1 MMLVFELRA
10 KLTALYQK
18 YAFWIN
24 LAARF
29 LLCYLAFKRIHS
41 VLDYNPTLGK
51 NAVLLALS
59 GICAVLPST
68 LMVIIAAVYV
78 SMQIYASSEGSLIL
92 TIIVFALFLV
102 FYCFFIR
109 FTPKYGAVVL
119 AIPVLQTYG
128 FPYIVPILL
137 GLFGS
142 PVSIVS
148 VCCGVFA
155 YHTLFYAK
163 ENIPLDIPKEDVDM
177 QAIYMNVVKQLIAN
191 PAMYVTM
198 LILAVVITVVYFIRR
213 IRMDFAFEISI
224 AVGTG
229 VMILGYIIGDLRY
242 DLGIK
247 IAGMVIAC
255 LICAGVSLVILFFCR
270 TLQYSAAEHVE
281 FEDDDYYYYV
291 KAVPKIKAGAPKRK
305 EKKVI
310 RRRRRTDD
318 DDEDEYEDAALG
330 LIAYGDN
337 EAGSPTLRKKK
348 AEAEREREEE
358 EEADEF
364 GDDLSIDD
372 LKPPTR
378 YGTRVGER
386 PGRKAGRRRSD
397 DPDRAGRNSRRKVA
411 ESNLTEDDPDD
422 DVIAA
427 DPAEG
432 WSRVSKGSN
441 AGSAGASQAGSA
453 PADSDFEDDEDE
465 EEVIRGYY
473 PGSEGRSDMAGSDE
487 PVDDD
492 DEEEVIRGYYPDHR
506 KPSAG
511 AAAAG
516 SDEDDDYL

>member
-1 MMLVFELRA
+1 MMLIFELRA
-10 KLTALYQK
+10 KITALYQK

-29 LLCYLAFKRIHS
+29 VLCYLAFNRMHS

-51 NAVLLALS
+51 SAILLALS
-59 GICAVLPST
+59 GICAVLPSS

-78 SMQIYASSEGSLIL
+78 SMQIYASSENSLIL

-119 AIPVLQTYG
+119 AVPILQTYG

-137 GLFGS
+137 GLFGT

-155 YHTLFYAK
+155 YNTLHYAK
-163 ENIPLDIPKEDVDM
+163 DNIPYEIPKEEVDM
-177 QAIYMNVVKQLIAN
+177 QAIYMDFVKDLIAN

-242 DLGIK
+242 DLGIS

-255 LICAGVSLVILFFCR
+255 LICAGVSLVILFFAR
-270 TLQYSAAEHVE
+270 TLQYSAAENVE

-291 KAVPKIKAGAPKRK
+291 KAVPKVKAGAPKRK

-310 RRRRRTDD
+310 RRRRTDD

-330 LIAYGDN
+330 LIEYGDN
-337 EAGSPTLRKKK
+337 DAGGSPTLRKKK

-372 LKPPTR
+372 LKPSKR

-386 PGRKAGRRRSD
+386 AGSIAGKRGDEDNVRKAGRGSY
-397 DPDRAGRNSRRKVA
+397 VA
-411 ESNLTEDDPDD
+411 SAPEEDDADD
-422 DVIAA
+422 DVIVA
-427 DPAEG
+427 DSNAG
-432 WSRVSKGSN
+432 WSRVSSGSRKT
-441 AGSAGASQAGSA
+441 AAQPVRKPST
-453 PADSDFEDDEDE
+453 ADLDDFE
-465 EEVIRGYY
+465 
-473 PGSEGRSDMAGSDE
+473 
-487 PVDDD
+487 DDD
-492 DEEEVIRGYYPDHR
+492 DEEEVIRGYYPGTEN
-506 KPSAG
+506 KAG
-511 AAAAG
+511 TADREAPADDDDEDEEEVIRGYYADQGKDTPKAASAAA
-516 SDEDDDYL
+516 DEDDYL